1 MTICVR
7 DFRPGDESAFY
18 DINREW
24 IEHFFVLEAKDI
36 EMLGDPR
43 THILDRGG
51 AILIA
56 EEAGVAIGVVALS
69 PMTEDC
75 VELAKMGVRPLEQ
88 GKGAGWLLVEAAL
101 AKARDMGMSR
111 VYLETNSRLAPA
123 LSLYERAGFR
133 PVQDPH
139 PSPYARADVQLEL
152 FI

>member
-7 DFRPGDESAFY
+7 DFRAGDEAAFH

-24 IEHFFVLEAKDI
+24 IDRFFSVEPKDL
-36 EMLGDPR
+36 EMLCDPR

-56 EEAGVAIGVVALS
+56 DDADSAIGVVALV
-69 PMTEDC
+69 PMPDGSL
-75 VELAKMGVRPLEQ
+75 ELAKMGVRPIAQ

-101 AKARDMGMSR
+101 ARAKAMGVSR

-133 PVQDPH
+133 PVRNPR

-152 FI
+152 FV